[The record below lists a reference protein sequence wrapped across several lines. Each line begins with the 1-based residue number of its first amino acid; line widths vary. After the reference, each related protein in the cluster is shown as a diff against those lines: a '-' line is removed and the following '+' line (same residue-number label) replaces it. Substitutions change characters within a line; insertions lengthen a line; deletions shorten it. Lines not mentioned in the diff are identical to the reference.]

1 MSAPVLSRAAA
12 GLLRGLIARSGASRG
27 DVLLTE
33 VRSVDWRSLTFD
45 GERHE
50 ITMRFIGAGAARE
63 ADRMIDHIEDHEF
76 AIHGAIV
83 ADITVAGRCIGLE
96 DGSVSVAIEALTISS
111 D

>member
-1 MSAPVLSRAAA
+1 MSAPVLSPAAA
-12 GLLRGLIARSGASRG
+12 ALLRGLIARSGASRSEI
-27 DVLLTE
+27 LLTD

-50 ITMRFIGAGAARE
+50 IAMRFTGPGAARDAE
-63 ADRMIDHIEDHEF
+63 RMLAGIEEHEF
-76 AIHGAIV
+76 ALPRAIV
-83 ADITVAGRCIGLE
+83 ADIRVTGRCIGLD

>member
-1 MSAPVLSRAAA
+1 MSAPVLSPAAA
-12 GLLRGLIARSGASRG
+12 ALLRALIARSGARRNE
-27 DVLLTE
+27 VLLTE

-50 ITMRFIGAGAARE
+50 IALRFTGPDARRE
-63 ADRMIDHIEDHEF
+63 AERMLHGIEDQEF
-76 AIHGAIV
+76 TLPGAIV
-83 ADITVAGRCIGLE
+83 ADITVVGRTVGIE